1 MDAKETKGVIPRQV
15 RLHEQKTWL
24 AKNGRYGSIDFSDEE
39 YKALKDCYRSLDADG
54 GGSISMEELTD
65 VLVSVG
71 VADPRDVAALCNMI
85 SPGYDGDIN
94 DIEIDFPTFLLLLKN
109 SGEDSPLLKVL
120 KSVLEN
126 QLHSDDR
133 LPFTHTVSSVRRR
146 AFLDALVGDGEKQE
160 RGQKILRNYEPG
172 SRQHAE
178 LGADALSSSLALLW
192 REACTGCGVPVGE
205 TLSPSEKRKHPR
217 RRPQSPSVV
226 IQHIR
231 HTIVGRARL
240 QANSNS
246 Y

>member
-1 MDAKETKGVIPRQV
+1 V
-15 RLHEQKTWL
+15 RLHELRTWL
-24 AKNGRYGSIDFSDEE
+24 AGRGRYGSIDFSDDEHR
-39 YKALKDCYRSLDADG
+39 ALQDCYRSLDADG

-71 VADPRDVAALCNMI
+71 VADPREVAALCGLVY
-85 SPGYDGDIN
+85 PGYEGDVN
-94 DIEIDFPTFLLLLKN
+94 DMPELDFPMFKELLKN
-109 SGEDSPLLKVL
+109 AGSNSPLLKVL
-120 KSVLEN
+120 KAVLEN
-126 QLHSDDR
+126 GLHSDDR

-160 RGQKILRNYEPG
+160 RGQKILRNYEPEG
-172 SRQHAE
+172 RVSTE

-205 TLSPSEKRKHPR
+205 TKSDSEKRKSPR

-240 QANSNS
+240 HAHMEN